1 MVDGILE
8 GGVLVW
14 TKEHRYTLKLEIK
27 VIVPTTR
34 GPLYSVHHVILSTN
48 PTSEIGGFGGL

>member
-1 MVDGILE
+1 MVDGQLE

-27 VIVPTTR
+27 VLVP
-34 GPLYSVHHVILSTN
+34 YY
-48 PTSEIGGFGGL
+48 